1 MNLTYLLLLMI
12 LGIGVSIFYYKRYH
26 HLPITTWIPGVA
38 WTRAIIYFVLCNIIS
53 VASGTFD
60 FIIDQ
65 QIVRLDQFIDPGWW
79 IFTLTC
85 FAYIFIAYWVL
96 WARMTL
102 HFDRKFYYGSEI
114 IFGAIWGLSM
124 AQVLLTFYR
133 LWSLTGLTGIALYL
147 ITYACMG
154 AWQYFSQ
161 DYFWDIYVS
170 PEHDTP
176 KSIIRKTLVSHIP
189 NVALC
194 LVYMMIYNNFFIFM
208 VLQAFGLVAASIFQ
222 RFPAPW
228 SKGKF
233 DAPMTKKGIF
243 GLPHGA
249 GYTGEDREK

>member
-1 MNLTYLLLLMI
+1 
-12 LGIGVSIFYYKRYH
+12 
-26 HLPITTWIPGVA
+26 
-38 WTRAIIYFVLCNIIS
+38 
-53 VASGTFD
+53 
-60 FIIDQ
+60 
-65 QIVRLDQFIDPGWW
+65 VRLDQLIDLGWW
-79 IFTLTC
+79 IFTIAC

-102 HFDRKFYYGSEI
+102 HFDRKYHLGSEI
-114 IFGAIWGLSM
+114 IFGTIWGLSM

-133 LWSLTGLTGIALYL
+133 LWAQTGLTGIGLYL

-194 LVYMMIYNNFFIFM
+194 LAYVMIYNNFFIFM

-249 GYTGEDREK
+249 GYTGEDKEK